1 MTKSVIPPTPSAKDY
16 TQNAAYQAVVE
27 ANARPI
33 FDRDDPFA
41 LFSEWMAEARE
52 SEPNDSNAM
61 ALSTVD
67 AGGMPDV
74 RMVLLKGVDE
84 RGFTFYT
91 NSGSAKGE
99 QLIANGAA
107 ALCFHWKSLRRQV
120 RVRGAVVKVSD
131 AESDAYFASRARGS
145 KIGAWA
151 SEQSREVTRQEDVA
165 KAVKAAEARFEG
177 TEEIPR
183 PQDWFGWRVEPVQ
196 IEFWRDRPYRLHDR
210 LVFARDNI
218 AANWDKSRL
227 YP

>member
-16 TQNAAYQAVVE
+16 TQDAAYQAVVK

-41 LFSEWMAEARE
+41 LFSEWMAEARV

-67 AGGMPDV
+67 ASGMPDV
-74 RMVLLKGVDE
+74 RMVLLKGVDA

-91 NSGSAKGE
+91 NSGSAKGQ
-99 QLIANGAA
+99 QLASGGAA

-120 RVRGAVVKVSD
+120 RVRGAAVKVSD

-151 SEQSREVTRQEDVA
+151 SEQSRPVEKKEDLA
-165 KAVKAAEARFEG
+165 EAVKAAEARFAG
-177 TEEIPR
+177 ANDIPR
-183 PQDWFGWRVEPVQ
+183 PEDWFGWRVEPIS

-210 LVFARDNI
+210 LVFSREDVSGD
-218 AANWDKSRL
+218 WGKTRL